1 MARQTQ
7 LTPEFIELAPRKL
20 MEGVLYVSML
30 HGSVI
35 HKCCCGCGEKVVT
48 PLGPTDWKL
57 TYDGE
62 AISLHP
68 SVGNWSLRC
77 QSHYWIQNNQV
88 HWAAR
93 IVAGRNRC
101 ASGERACRKGAVL
114 RRAPKGLHYPYAATI
129 GPTRVFLV
137 ERSPVVTS
145 RLEHVPAGLN
155 RRDSLGGVNKRF
167 YRHWFAFGE
176 PERCRE
182 GQHRNW

>member
-93 IVAGRNRC
+93 MSQDEIDALRASERVAR
-101 ASGERACRKGAVL
+101 E
-114 RRAPKGLHYPYAATI
+114 
-129 GPTRVFLV
+129 
-137 ERSPVVTS
+137 
-145 RLEHVPAGLN
+145 
-155 RRDSLGGVNKRF
+155 RF
-167 YRHWFAFGE
+167 YA
-176 PERCRE
+176 ERQKGYTTPTPQQS
-182 GQHRNW
+182 GQRVTFWSSVRRLLHLD